1 MSCPANVLISITPS
15 LPSFY
20 RVKSTTIRIN
30 RNECRINRNG
40 EIYINWDLPVE
51 IDAIVWL
58 PCFGGFVF
66 LKNIGFISGGDNEE
80 AEGKSQ
86 RSG

>member
-1 MSCPANVLISITPS
+1 MSCPANILISITPS

-20 RVKSTTIRIN
+20 RVKSITITS
-30 RNECRINRNG
+30 CRINRNG